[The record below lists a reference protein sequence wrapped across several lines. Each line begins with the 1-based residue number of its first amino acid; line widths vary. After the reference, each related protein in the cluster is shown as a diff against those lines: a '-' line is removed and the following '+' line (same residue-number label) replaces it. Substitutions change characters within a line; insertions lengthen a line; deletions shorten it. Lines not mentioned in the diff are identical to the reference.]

1 MMDTRPRAFLDIPRQ
16 NQTWEPISQ
25 RVRHFHE
32 FVVPLRKDE
41 VQRQALRCM
50 ECGVPYC
57 HTGCPVNNIIPD
69 WNDLVSGG
77 DWRQALHVLHS
88 TNNFPEFTGRLC
100 PAPCEAACTLNL
112 QDNPVTIKTIEC
124 AIIDQGWEKGWVHPE
139 IPAHRS
145 GKRVAVVGSGP
156 AGLAAAQQLCRA
168 GHSVVVYEKEDRIGG
183 LLRYGIPD
191 FKIEKQHIDRRIAQ
205 MQAEGVEFW
214 TKVNIGVSVS
224 AHEFLEDHDAVV
236 LACGTEQP
244 RDFNIPGRHLGG
256 IHFAMEYLV
265 QQNKWL
271 SGMQRQAECVVSA
284 RGKHV
289 VVIGGGDTGA
299 DCIGTANRQGAKSIV
314 QLDHNRRP
322 PDREDKALTWPH
334 WPLKLYTSSS
344 HEEGCDRQW
353 AVEPKRFSGKHG
365 HVTGLQCT
373 RVELTKLADGRRI
386 VNELPGGEFSI
397 PAELVLLSMGYAHPV
412 HQGLISALQLELDS
426 RGNVQ
431 ASTHD
436 YRTNVPRVFAC
447 GDMRRGQSLVVW
459 AIREGRE
466 CARAVDEALMGV
478 SQLPL

>member
-1 MMDTRPRAFLDIPRQ
+1 MMDSRPRAFLEIARQ
-16 NQTWEPISQ
+16 DRLREPISQ

-32 FVVPLRKDE
+32 FVIPLGEDKVRS
-41 VQRQALRCM
+41 QAARCIA
-50 ECGVPYC
+50 CGVPYC

-69 WNDLVSGG
+69 WNDLVSAG

-124 AIIDQGWEKGWVHPE
+124 AIIDRGWEEGWVYPE
-139 IPAHRS
+139 IPAHRT

-168 GHSVVVYEKEDRIGG
+168 GHNVVVYEREDRIGG

-205 MQAEGVEFW
+205 MQAEGVEFL
-214 TKVNIGVSVS
+214 TKVHVGQSLV
-224 AHEFLEDHDAVV
+224 AHDFIEGHDAIV

-244 RDFNIPGRHLGG
+244 RDLNIPGRHLGG

-265 QQNKWL
+265 QQNKQL
-271 SGMQRQAECVVSA
+271 SGMPRQVERPLSA
-284 RGKHV
+284 RGKNV
-289 VVIGGGDTGA
+289 IVIGGGDTGA
-299 DCIGTANRQGAKSIV
+299 DCIGTANRQGARSIV
-314 QLDHNRRP
+314 QFDHNRRP
-322 PDREDKALTWPH
+322 PDREDKRLTWPH

-344 HEEGCDRQW
+344 HEEGCHRQW
-353 AVEPKRFSGKHG
+353 AVEPKCFLGENG
-365 HVTGLQCT
+365 QVTALHCV
-373 RVELTKLADGRRI
+373 RVNLTKLSDGRR
-386 VNELPGGEFSI
+386 VVHELPGTEFSI
-397 PAELVLLSMGYAHPV
+397 PADLVLLSMGYAHPV
-412 HQGLISALQLELDS
+412 HQGLVSALQLELDR

-431 ASTHD
+431 ASIPH
-436 YRTNVPRVFAC
+436 YRANVLKVFVC

-466 CARAVDEALMGV
+466 CARAVDEALMGA
-478 SQLPL
+478 SELPS